1 MAITITKTGGNGQS
15 AKLNQLYA
23 NNLQVQVVDNATIPP
38 TPVTGGTVSFQ
49 NINNLVTQPAAPFN
63 GAGSQTGELGPG
75 GYASTSIKPRANGVA
90 GKVTIRCWGFGAE
103 TNFTL
108 TNKTPSGSPVAE
120 GIELTTGDNQTVLQG
135 AGPSVTP
142 VVKVTDQYDAA
153 FPGAS
158 VTFVLPGSGPSGI
171 FTGTGTNTATGT
183 SDASG
188 LVPMPAFTAN
198 SQLGPWSAEARLTAD
213 TTINVDIHFST
224 VPSSGT
230 EVCTAALVPTAV
242 ATLPQAGNSYS
253 WINPTQWTGAGAGA
267 SVFPPASAAGY
278 SDYIIAG
285 TMAALSAI
293 PNTAEITRITFSQF
307 VRMQTQS
314 AALNT
319 VMEMTSFAAP
329 AITSVRNFNVPVNA
343 SYVANTFSW
352 TTFITP
358 NPGSKLYGVDVKNAN
373 FRIKQW
379 STVGVNPA
387 GGQLDCRQLTITV
400 CYIEPATGSGAG
412 ALAFCEI

>member
-23 NNLQVQVVDNATIPP
+23 NNLQVQVMDNATIPP

-63 GAGSQTGELGPG
+63 GAGSQSGECGPG

-120 GIELTTGDNQTVLQG
+120 GIELTVGDNQTVLQG

-153 FPGAS
+153 FAGAS
-158 VTFVLPGSGPSGI
+158 VTFTLPSSGPSGI
-171 FTGTGTNTATGT
+171 FTGTGTTSSTGT
-183 SDASG
+183 SDAGG

-198 SQLGPWSAEARLTAD
+198 SQLGPWIAGARLTAD
-213 TTINVDIHFST
+213 ATVNVDIHFST

-230 EVCTAALVPTAV
+230 EVCTAALVPP
-242 ATLPQAGNSYS
+242 TLASLPFAGNAYS
-253 WINPTQWTGAGAGA
+253 WINIANWTSAGGNMT
-267 SVFPPASAAGY
+267 VFPTPDSSH
-278 SDYIIAG
+278 SDYAVASG
-285 TMAALSAI
+285 LAAALAAI
-293 PNTAEITRITFSQF
+293 PNAAEITQLRYSQSY
-307 VRMQTQS
+307 RAQTNGSTLS
-314 AALNT
+314 AFFEN
-319 VMEMTSFAAP
+319 TSFASP
-329 AITSVRNFNVPVNA
+329 QITSQRNFNA
-343 SYVANTFSW
+343 SISGSFATDTFTW
-352 TTFITP
+352 TAFTTP
-358 NPGSKLYGVDVKNAN
+358 NPGSKLYGSDVKSPN
-373 FRIKQW
+373 FRFKLF
-379 STVGVNPA
+379 SSVVTPS
-387 GGQLDCRQLTITV
+387 GGQMDVRLLTITV